1 MADLGK
7 MSKKQLEAYARKEL
21 GVELDRRHSK
31 KQLLWEVQE
40 LLEDRPLV
48 EEVEE
53 VEVLTPP
60 APKPKASHSSTN
72 MRTHIEKFSG
82 ERRDC
87 ATIWLLIKDGTKYTT
102 DEEVLDLIKV
112 KQYETLLGEIS

>member
-7 MSKKQLEAYARKEL
+7 MSKKQLETYARKEL

-40 LLEDRPLV
+40 LLEDPPLI
-48 EEVEE
+48 EEVEEE

-60 APKPKASHSSTN
+60 APKPEVPKESTIIKHLE
-72 MRTHIEKFSG
+72 RLHPL
-82 ERRDC
+82 RRD
-87 ATIWLLIKDGTKYTT
+87 AAVIWEEIQDKDLT
-102 DEEVLDLIKV
+102 DEELRELIRSHNFG
-112 KQYETLLGEIS
+112 TLLGEVS